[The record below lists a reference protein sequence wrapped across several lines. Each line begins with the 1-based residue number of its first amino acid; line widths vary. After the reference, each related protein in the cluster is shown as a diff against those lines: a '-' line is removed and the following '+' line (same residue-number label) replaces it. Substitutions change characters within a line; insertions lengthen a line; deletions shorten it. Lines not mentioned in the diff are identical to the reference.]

1 MIGMVNVPCDTPIDF
16 YAGAPH
22 HREGQSACLDIDN
35 EILKNAQISVPGT
48 MTKRRPS
55 FRPLFISTR
64 DKIEYAVDGRKM
76 SNGKSEPNKLWEE
89 LFLRSF
95 INRLEEEIQS
105 PVESYKTLES
115 ELAKL
120 NIKDK
125 SLYRSTYSLV
135 SHNRVEGTE
144 FDELEE
150 HLKERL
156 WRCLAGICRNHS
168 FFVNKEQNNNIMF
181 AYQEYSELFYKMF
194 N

>member
-1 MIGMVNVPCDTPIDF
+1 KMIGMVNVPCDTPIDF

-35 EILKNAQISVPGT
+35 VPGT

-76 SNGKSEPNKLWEE
+76 SNGVLIEKSEPNKLWEE

-150 HLKERL
+150 HLKERQKRSFSADL
-156 WRCLAGICRNHS
+156 LPLSFIKTMRRNKKDK
-168 FFVNKEQNNNIMF
+168 NRK
-181 AYQEYSELFYKMF
+181 K
-194 N
+194 

>member
-16 YAGAPH
+16 YAGAP
-22 HREGQSACLDIDN
+22 
-35 EILKNAQISVPGT
+35 NAQISVPET

-64 DKIEYAVDGRKM
+64 DKIEYAMDGRKM

-135 SHNRVEGTE
+135 SHNRVEDTE

-150 HLKERL
+150 HLKER
-156 WRCLAGICRNHS
+156 CLPEWMAKGRIFRNDS
-168 FFVNKEQNNNIMF
+168 FFVNKEQNNSIVF
-181 AYQEYSELFYKMF
+181 AHQEYSELFYKMF
-194 N
+194 NQHLLP